1 MNEDKL
7 EQFVKNHA
15 EEFDS
20 LEPPKMAWDFIEK
33 ELPSPKQKPVRKLW
47 SYAWKVAAAILIFT
61 SAWLLND
68 YMDMKRTLDKHIS
81 NMEPSASPELSELSD
96 AEAYYTSQIIS
107 KQAELSQYARQHPEI
122 IEDLKKEF
130 TEMDKSKAELK
141 KDLAESNADEKVIE
155 AIILS
160 YRVKLEI
167 LNQMLTELRK
177 SKQSNQNRKPFE
189 TKL

>member
-1 MNEDKL
+1 
-7 EQFVKNHA
+7 
-15 EEFDS
+15 
-20 LEPPKMAWDFIEK
+20 MAWDFIEN
-33 ELPSPKQKPVRKLW
+33 ELPERKQKPIRNLW
-47 SYAWKVAAAILIFT
+47 SYSWKVAAAVLIFT

-68 YMDMKRTLDKHIS
+68 YLDQKKSSGRHLS
-81 NMEPSASPELSELSD
+81 NAETSANPELTELSD
-96 AEAYYTSQIIS
+96 AEAYYTSQISS
-107 KQAELSQYARQHPEI
+107 KQAELAQYARQNPGI

-130 TEMDKSKAELK
+130 IEMDKGKAELK

-167 LNQMLTELRK
+167 LDQMLTELHK
-177 SKQSNQNRKPFE
+177 SKEGNQNQKPVE

>member
-61 SAWLLND
+61 SA
-68 YMDMKRTLDKHIS
+68 YI
-81 NMEPSASPELSELSD
+81 
-96 AEAYYTSQIIS
+96 
-107 KQAELSQYARQHPEI
+107 
-122 IEDLKKEF
+122 
-130 TEMDKSKAELK
+130 
-141 KDLAESNADEKVIE
+141 LAIVH
-155 AIILS
+155 L
-160 YRVKLEI
+160 
-167 LNQMLTELRK
+167 
-177 SKQSNQNRKPFE
+177 
-189 TKL
+189 

>member
-177 SKQSNQNRKPFE
+177 SKQSNQNQKPFE

>member
-1 MNEDKL
+1 
-7 EQFVKNHA
+7 
-15 EEFDS
+15 
-20 LEPPKMAWDFIEK
+20 
-33 ELPSPKQKPVRKLW
+33 
-47 SYAWKVAAAILIFT
+47 
-61 SAWLLND
+61 
-68 YMDMKRTLDKHIS
+68 
-81 NMEPSASPELSELSD
+81 MEPSASPELSELSD

-177 SKQSNQNRKPFE
+177 SKQSNQNQKPFE